1 MTKISIR
8 DPLNLY
14 LLLAVRNLVLDR

>member
-14 LLLAVRNLVLDR
+14 RLLAVLNLVLDR